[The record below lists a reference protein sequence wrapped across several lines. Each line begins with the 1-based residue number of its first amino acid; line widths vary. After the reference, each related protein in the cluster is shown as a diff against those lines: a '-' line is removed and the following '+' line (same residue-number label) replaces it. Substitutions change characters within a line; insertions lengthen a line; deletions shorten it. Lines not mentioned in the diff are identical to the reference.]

1 MSAIAGTSRQYLG
14 VSDHRLGARRQKL
27 KFGMSGIEKLNFTH
41 LHSPQPACDGNCA
54 R

>member
-1 MSAIAGTSRQYLG
+1 
-14 VSDHRLGARRQKL
+14 
-27 KFGMSGIEKLNFTH
+27 MSGIEKLNFTH